1 MTKLAVKPEI
11 AGRRERRKKATRA
24 KLLRAASEVMG
35 RVGVDAATIKEI
47 TDTADVGFGT
57 FYTYFESKDALAA
70 ALLDC
75 MIKDIARRNEIATA
89 ELEKIRSRE
98 VPAVRTRL
106 LLRTAMTDPFWRWW
120 AERPMLLFER
130 LNMGIGPFAKA
141 DLLMDIRSGASGLA
155 EDELESS
162 WRLAVWTMVGGI
174 HDVVRGEQPFANEVF
189 VTEAVMRL
197 LGTDA
202 ANARAL
208 STTALPPLPDADIDW
223 DFVLGVG

>member
-1 MTKLAVKPEI
+1 MADLITKPEST
-11 AGRRERRKKATRA
+11 GRRERRKRATRA
-24 KLLRAASEVMG
+24 KLLQAASEVMG

-57 FYTYFESKDALAA
+57 FYTYFETKDALAA

-75 MIKDIARRNEIATA
+75 MINDIARRNEIATA
-89 ELEKIRSRE
+89 ELQRIRSRE

-141 DLLMDIRSGASGLA
+141 DLLKDIRGGVSGLA

-174 HDVVRGEQPFANEVF
+174 HDVVHGEQPFANEVF

-202 ANARAL
+202 ANARTL
-208 STTALPPLPDADIDW
+208 STTSLPPLPDADIDW
-223 DFVLGVG
+223 NFVLGVG

>member
-1 MTKLAVKPEI
+1 MTTVADRPEI
-11 AGRRERRKKATRA
+11 TGRRERRKKATRA
-24 KLLRAASEVMG
+24 KLLQAANEVMG

-57 FYTYFESKDALAA
+57 FYTYFDSKDALAA

-75 MIKDIARRNEIATA
+75 MINDIARRNEIATA
-89 ELEKIRSRE
+89 ELQKISSRE

-120 AERPMLLFER
+120 AERPILLFER

-141 DLLMDIRSGASGLA
+141 DLLKDIRASVSGLA
-155 EDELESS
+155 EVELESS

-174 HDVVRGEQPFANEVF
+174 HDVVRGDQPFENEVF

-202 ANARAL
+202 ANARQL
-208 STTALPPLPDADIDW
+208 STSDLPALPETAIDW
-223 DFVLGVG
+223 DFVLAAD